1 MLTAFAALLGGLI
14 MLVIA
19 SDWLVDGAVSI
30 AGRLGIPT
38 LVVGMTIVAYGTS
51 LPEFVVSVI
60 ASHRGVVDFAIGN
73 IIGSNVANIGLV
85 LGAVALVA
93 PFAVQSRLLFV
104 RDLPLLGLVTCL
116 SVLFFLDDLV
126 QRWEG
131 GLLLVIAL
139 FFTVLNLRSP
149 GEPEDDTVEEEI
161 EEENPATIGK
171 AVVLLLIGFA
181 GLMTGAHFM
190 VEGGT
195 AIAKS
200 FGISERVI
208 GLTIVAIGT
217 SLPELAASV
226 AGAVKGH
233 PALAVGNVVG
243 SCLFNLAFVLGA
255 VATIQPIPTDF
266 SAILWDL
273 VVMGGLTVLMWLL
286 LRTGRR
292 LTRGEGATLL
302 LIYAG
307 FLGYLVVTTART
319 MNGAA

>member
-1 MLTAFAALLGGLI
+1 MLPAFAALVGGLI
-14 MLVIA
+14 MLVLA

-30 AGRLGIPT
+30 AGRFGIPT

-51 LPEFVVSVI
+51 LPELVVSVV
-60 ASHRGVVDFAIGN
+60 ATQRGVVDFAIGN
-73 IIGSNVANIGLV
+73 IVGSNVANIGLV
-85 LGAVALVA
+85 LGAVALVS

-104 RDLPLLGLVTCL
+104 RDLPLLGVATCL
-116 SVLFFLDDLV
+116 AVLFFLDDEV

-131 GLLLVIAL
+131 LLLILLAFL
-139 FFTVLNLRSP
+139 FTVLNLRSP
-149 GEPEDDTVEEEI
+149 GEPEDETVGEEAH
-161 EEENPATIGK
+161 EESPATIGK
-171 AVVLLLIGFA
+171 ATFMLLVGFA
-181 GLMTGAHFM
+181 GLMAGAHFM

-195 AIAKS
+195 AIAKA

-226 AGAVKGH
+226 AGALKGH

-255 VATIQPIPTDF
+255 VATIQPIPSDLN
-266 SAILWDL
+266 SMVWDL
-273 VVMGGLTVLMWLL
+273 VVMGGLTVLMWLM

-319 MNGAA
+319 MG

>member
-1 MLTAFAALLGGLI
+1 MATAFAALVGGLI
-14 MLVIA
+14 LLVIA

-30 AGRLGIPT
+30 AGRLGVPT

-51 LPEFVVSVI
+51 LPEFVVSVL
-60 ASHRGVVDFAIGN
+60 ASTRGVADFAIGN

-93 PFAVQSRLLFV
+93 PFSVHSRLLFT
-104 RDLPLLGLVTCL
+104 RDLPLLGMVTIL
-116 SVLFFLDDLV
+116 AVLCFLDDRV
-126 QRWEG
+126 ERWEG
-131 GLLLVIAL
+131 LLLLGIAL
-139 FFTVLNLRSP
+139 VFTVLNLRSP
-149 GEPEDDTVEEEI
+149 GEPEEEFEDDVEDET
-161 EEENPATIGK
+161 PMSPGK
-171 AVVLLLIGFA
+171 SWFMLLVGFA

-195 AIAKS
+195 EIAKH

-208 GLTIVAIGT
+208 GLTVVAIGT

-226 AGAVKGH
+226 ASALKGH

-255 VATIQPIPTDF
+255 ASTIQAIPTNLT
-266 SAILWDL
+266 AMTWDL
-273 VVMGGLTVLMWLL
+273 AVMGGLTVLMWLL

-292 LTRGEGATLL
+292 LTRGEGATLMV
-302 LIYAG
+302 IYFG
-307 FLGYLVVTTART
+307 FLGYLVVTTAQ
-319 MNGAA
+319 ALA